1 MNLKYHGDLG
11 QVCAVLVGQEFLP
24 FAMSHWLVALTAS
37 GPNWQE
43 KMMSFSEILFLSE
56 LTCPVRIGLWVH
68 VEVADLLSI
77 FWCTRESGRAGNIR
91 HPAAYAKSPYQEVGS
106 KPVILL

>member
-1 MNLKYHGDLG
+1 
-11 QVCAVLVGQEFLP
+11 
-24 FAMSHWLVALTAS
+24 MSHWLVALTAS

-77 FWCTRESGRAGNIR
+77 FWCTRESGRARNIR